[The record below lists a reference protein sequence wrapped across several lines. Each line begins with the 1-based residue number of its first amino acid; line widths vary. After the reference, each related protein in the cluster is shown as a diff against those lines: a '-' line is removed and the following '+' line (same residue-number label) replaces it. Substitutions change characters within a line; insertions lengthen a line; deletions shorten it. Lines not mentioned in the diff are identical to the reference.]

1 MMKNRILSLYKIT
14 FFILIM
20 SITNITKAEVNISS
34 YETKNGIKVLFSKS
48 DNIPMIDIKITF
60 DAGSNKDGNTKGL
73 SMLTHSLLD
82 EGTSKKK
89 SEEIATIFESTG
101 SIFNTSVNKD
111 RSSISLR
118 SLTQEKY
125 LNPSLK
131 MFLEIL
137 SDAYF
142 PDNEVSL
149 QKKRT
154 VSTIIEDQSDPS
166 EIASNLFFKEI
177 YGEHPYAYPSV
188 GFADSVKKI
197 SRKNIKDFYKKNIN
211 AKNASIAIVSSL
223 PKNKVISIAEKISKS
238 LNKVSEEVAI
248 KELKNIN
255 KKQKYIFKNFNS
267 EQAHIYVGLVSI
279 KRGSENHLP
288 LYVGNYIFG
297 GSGFSARLMQEL
309 RVKRG
314 LTYGVYSYIYPLKE
328 EGPFIIGIE
337 TKAVQAQKSVK
348 LIQDMLIE
356 FVKKGPTDN
365 ELKHAKNSIINGFPL
380 RIDSNSD
387 ILNYLSMINYYNLPH
402 DYLKTFTS
410 KISEITKKDIIN
422 AFKKEIDINSLVTLV
437 VGNAKAKK

>member
-1 MMKNRILSLYKIT
+1 MMKSRIFYLHKIT
-14 FFILIM
+14 FFIIIM
-20 SITNITKAEVNISS
+20 SITNITKADVNISS

-60 DAGSNKDGNTKGL
+60 DAGSNRDGDTKGL

-82 EGTSKKK
+82 EGTSVRK
-89 SEEIATIFESTG
+89 SEEIASIFESNG

-137 SDAYF
+137 SDSSF
-142 PDNEVSL
+142 PNNEVNL

-154 VSTIIEDQSDPS
+154 ISTIIEDQSDPS

-177 YGEHPYAYPSV
+177 YGDHPYSHPSI
-188 GFADSVKKI
+188 GYADSVKKI
-197 SRKNIKDFYKKNIN
+197 SRKNIKDFYDKNIN

-223 PKNKVISIAEKISKS
+223 SKKEVIAIAEKISKS
-238 LNKVSEEVAI
+238 LDKSKKKVITKQTKTISK
-248 KELKNIN
+248 KE
-255 KKQKYIFKNFNS
+255 KYIFKNFNS
-267 EQAHIYVGLVSI
+267 EQAHIYIGLVSI
-279 KRGSENHLP
+279 RRGSENHLP

-314 LTYGVYSYIYPLKE
+314 LTYGVYSYVYPLRE
-328 EGPFIIGIE
+328 EGPFLIGIE
-337 TKAVQAQKSVK
+337 TKADQAQKSVK
-348 LIQDMLIE
+348 LIQEMLAE
-356 FVKKGPTDN
+356 FIKKGPTDD

-387 ILNYLSMINYYNLPH
+387 ILNYLSMINYYDLSK

-410 KISEITKKDIIN
+410 EISKITKKDIMN
-422 AFKKEIDINSLVTLV
+422 AFKKEINVNSLVTLV